1 MTMDCPSEARSATAS
16 IFGLAG
22 CSGHELSLECRIEG
36 AKGGFYA
43 HDKFTCLVV
52 RRKP

>member
-1 MTMDCPSEARSATAS
+1 MTMDCPSEARSA

-36 AKGGFYA
+36 AKGFYA
-43 HDKFTCLVV
+43 HDTFTCLVV